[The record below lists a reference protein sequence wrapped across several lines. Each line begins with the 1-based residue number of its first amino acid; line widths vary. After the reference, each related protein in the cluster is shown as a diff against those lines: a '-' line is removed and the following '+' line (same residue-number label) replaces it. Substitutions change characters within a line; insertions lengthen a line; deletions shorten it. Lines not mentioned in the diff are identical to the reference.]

1 MHPVLQHLMDTNFED
16 LTGSRVDGR
25 IAVSDDLI
33 NLGLH
38 EVVAMLTKPAASAR
52 TSSETPKTDS
62 APTPY
67 DSDSEAKVSTPDPKA
82 LLRKLNVEKL
92 QYRTETGR
100 TVLEIACSVRK

>member
-16 LTGSRVDGR
+16 LSGSRVDGR

-38 EVVAMLTKPAASAR
+38 EVVAMLTKSSAAPAG
-52 TSSETPKTDS
+52 KTES
-62 APTPY
+62 PAPESTPTPY
-67 DSDSEAKVSTPDPKA
+67 DSTEKKAATPDPKA
-82 LLRKLNVEKL
+82 LLRKLDVEKL